1 MQLRKA
7 LVEAIASGAPGPRS
21 AWLPVLPV

>member
-21 AWLPVLPV
+21 AWFRFCQ